1 MTGITYIGST
11 LSVAWTA
18 PDDFDE
24 TAAADF
30 AALEYAEIGGV
41 VSMGEVGDTAEDVSY
56 NLLKGG
62 RTKHV
67 NGVRDVGDIAVAA
80 EYDEQ
85 DAGQIVVEE
94 AANTNDKH
102 YWKIEDPDGAVTYF
116 VGLAANL
123 TNTERNPSSYKGIE
137 FVIRTQ
143 SGLVY
148 A

>member
-1 MTGITYIGST
+1 MTGITYIGSC
-11 LSVAWTA
+11 LGISAGA
-18 PDDFDE
+18 PATE
-24 TAAADF
+24 TPQGYQAKSFVD
-30 AALEYAEIGGV
+30 IGNLI
-41 VSMGEVGDTAEDVSY
+41 SIDAIGDTAEDVSY